1 MEVRAHMVVQ
11 VQRNQHALLRSV
23 PVKQAYPVFR
33 FSRPSPSHP
42 DLFAFHKFG
51 PLCLVRT

>member
-1 MEVRAHMVVQ
+1 MVVQ